1 MVNLETI
8 MRDKQQDYDATVWGP
23 HFWFFLNTI
32 AFNYPNTPSHGTK
45 KKYYNF
51 VVSLVDFIPHNAI
64 SENFSELLDDH
75 PVEPYLNS
83 RESFLKWVHFIH
95 NKINEKIGKKGF
107 SYYEFIETY
116 VNEYKPKDIKYKEKI
131 KYREKLGVSGVVVF
145 LTIILGYLL
154 VKQ

>member
-1 MVNLETI
+1 M
-8 MRDKQQDYDATVWGP
+8 
-23 HFWFFLNTI
+23 
-32 AFNYPNTPSHGTK
+32 
-45 KKYYNF
+45 
-51 VVSLVDFIPHNAI
+51 SLVDFIPHNAI
-64 SENFSELLDDH
+64 SENFSDLLDDH

-116 VNEYKPKDIKYKEKI
+116 VNEYKPKDL
-131 KYREKLGVSGVVVF
+131 KYREKIKKREKIAVTG
-145 LTIILGYLL
+145 LTIALFSILIYFM